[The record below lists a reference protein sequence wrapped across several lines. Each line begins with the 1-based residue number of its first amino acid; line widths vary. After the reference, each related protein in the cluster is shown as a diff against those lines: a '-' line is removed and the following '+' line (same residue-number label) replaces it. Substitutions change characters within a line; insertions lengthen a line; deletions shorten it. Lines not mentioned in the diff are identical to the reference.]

1 MSTQRGAFQ
10 KETRLFINK
19 LDKILLQDNDLTNL
33 EVIDTSLNNIDL
45 SSNKITGIRIDLK
58 DIKNASI
65 SINQMYDL
73 INLLGVNIK

>member
-1 MSTQRGAFQ
+1 M
-10 KETRLFINK
+10 KETRLFLNK
-19 LDKILLQDNDLTNL
+19 LDKVSFQNNNLTNL

-58 DIKNASI
+58 DIKNATI

-73 INLLGVNIK
+73 INLLDVNIK